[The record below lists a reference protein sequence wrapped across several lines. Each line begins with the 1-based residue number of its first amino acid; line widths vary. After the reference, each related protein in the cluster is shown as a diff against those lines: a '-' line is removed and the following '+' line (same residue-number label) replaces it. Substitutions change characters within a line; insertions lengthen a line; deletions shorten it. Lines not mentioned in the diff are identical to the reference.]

1 MYSNTVEECFYAKRD
16 VSTLPFTGDHVMSS
30 DSATPSA
37 KNPSLVVFVVDNSRS
52 MIDSG
57 QHKHIMDTLVELRSI
72 ANGKPK
78 TIKFVLIS
86 FAETPVIEYWGYL
99 EDLPFRSTLYESD
112 ERQTNLK
119 AAARKT
125 KEVVEVHISECDA
138 ENPTV
143 SVLFFTDGGHSPPL
157 EPGISIDEYL
167 DFKPNVTCG
176 MINYTAQENFP
187 SKLTTLPYHLTK
199 VTKLTA
205 EYLRKAYDREEN
217 NPVNPNRSLKTVFG
231 EWEDLVGK
239 LFMIGSETVNSNPEV
254 TAAFVKL
261 GSFSSMVSDLDGTI
275 IDISENLPSFR
286 DLSAGWR

>member
-1 MYSNTVEECFYAKRD
+1 MGSK
-16 VSTLPFTGDHVMSS
+16 
-30 DSATPSA
+30 SATPSA
-37 KNPSLVVFVVDNSRS
+37 KNPSLVAFVVDNSRS

-57 QHKHIMDTLVELRSI
+57 QHKHIMDTLAELRSI

-86 FAETPVIEYWGYL
+86 LETPVIEYQGNL
-99 EDLPFRSTLYESD
+99 EDLPFTITLHNSD

-125 KEVVEVHISECDA
+125 KEVVENHISECDA

-157 EPGISIDEYL
+157 EPGIYIDQYL
-167 DFKPNVTCG
+167 DFQPNVTCG

-187 SKLTTLPYHLTK
+187 QNLFSLPSRLTK

-217 NPVNPNRSLKTVFG
+217 NPVNPNRSLKTVFV

-239 LFMIGSETVNSNPEV
+239 LFMIGRETVNSNPEV
-254 TAAFVKL
+254 TAEFVKL

-275 IDISENLPSFR
+275 TDISGDLQSFR